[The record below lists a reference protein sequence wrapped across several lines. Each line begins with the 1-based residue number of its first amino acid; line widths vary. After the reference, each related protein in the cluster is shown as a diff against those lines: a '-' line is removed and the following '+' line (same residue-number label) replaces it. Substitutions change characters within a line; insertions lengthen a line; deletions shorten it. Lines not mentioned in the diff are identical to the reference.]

1 MAAQVEERQCQKNN
15 CTGRQDIQTPSNRQ
29 QTTLKISSFLHD
41 SLRCFLLLIVLLMH
55 THYAGI
61 IHSCYFMSISFYI
74 VFYISY
80 HFKSIGK
87 KNLCVSQYSPFFIF
101 CLQLLTARFFILPES
116 FGVLPPVLCLPMS
129 IAP

>member
-1 MAAQVEERQCQKNN
+1 LNIGFDR
-15 CTGRQDIQTPSNRQ
+15 TNRIYQ
-29 QTTLKISSFLHD
+29 IKQPWFRL
-41 SLRCFLLLIVLLMH
+41 
-55 THYAGI
+55 
-61 IHSCYFMSISFYI
+61 YI

-101 CLQLLTARFFILPES
+101 CLQLLNARFFILPES
-116 FGVLPPVLCLPMS
+116 FGVLPPVLCLPVS